1 MEMQELKEFLTNI
14 STPEIKPNPKTFL
27 GIAKQP
33 HYENVMSNIYAFF
46 FQKDHEHKLGD
57 IFIKAI
63 MSLVNEMPKN
73 EKKSFDTT
81 IPCRVDTEKQTR
93 KNGRIDLLITNNIE
107 AILIEN
113 KVFHHL
119 NNDLDDYFESVV
131 HQGYEAD
138 NITAI
143 VLTRYNIDSLTHLK
157 YINITHAQLLKRVME
172 FSQEIPLNK
181 DNKFHT
187 FLLDLNQNVNN
198 LSKPK
203 MTKEQVEFYNIHSI
217 EINKATSFG
226 NEFKKHVV
234 SEVKKAAGQILT
246 TKLLRMGE
254 GNSEVNRLRYF
265 TSTKFENLRI
275 VPLFEDLLN
284 GKSKMCII
292 IEIRNKLKDRFNEF
306 KNLDFTPEEKSII
319 NESPDFSNTKWVHFS
334 IRDYN
339 LTSGEIEN
347 LSKFILRKLKEDSL
361 LSVFNKIDTY
371 LRQEK

>member
-1 MEMQELKEFLTNI
+1 MNLAQLHSFLERAEI
-14 STPEIKPNPKTFL
+14 PEVKKPPKTFL

-57 IFIKAI
+57 VFIRAI

-73 EKKSFDTT
+73 GIKSFDTA
-81 IPCRVDTEKQTR
+81 IPCSVDTEKQTR
-93 KNGRIDLLITNNIE
+93 KKGRIDLLITNNIE

-113 KVFHHL
+113 KVFHQL
-119 NNDLDDYFESVV
+119 NNDLDDYFESVI

-143 VLTRYNIDSLTHLK
+143 VLTRYDIDNVTHPK
-157 YINITHAQLLKRVME
+157 YLNITHAQLLKKVME
-172 FSQEIPLNK
+172 FSRGIPLSRN
-181 DNKFHT
+181 NKFHT

-203 MTKEQVEFYNIHSI
+203 MTKEQVEFYNNHSL
-217 EINKATSFG
+217 EINKATLFG

-234 SEVKKAAGQILT
+234 TEVKKVADQILT
-246 TKLLRMGE
+246 VKFLRMGE
-254 GNSEVNRLRYF
+254 ANSQANRLRYF

-292 IEIRNKLKDRFNEF
+292 IEIRNNLKDRFHEF

-334 IRDYN
+334 TRDYN

-347 LSKFILRKLKEDSL
+347 LSKFILLKLKEDSL
-361 LSVFNKIDTY
+361 LSVFNMIDTY